1 MLGVLAQIKAEK
13 DAVDALIQPVETFDR
28 LFQEIQARQ
37 KQVDDLEYGLDIR
50 GQGVRSME
58 EIQSE
63 LDELQ
68 SKKYIVI
75 SVTKLHLLSSF
86 LYVIPNLW
94 PS

>member
-13 DAVDALIQPVETFDR
+13 DAVDVLIQPVETSDR

-50 GQGVRSME
+50 GQGIRSME

-75 SVTKLHLLSSF
+75 SLQ
-86 LYVIPNLW
+86 
-94 PS
+94 

>member
-28 LFQEIQARQ
+28 LFQEIQVRQ

-75 SVTKLHLLSSF
+75 SVH
-86 LYVIPNLW
+86 
-94 PS
+94 